1 MEQREID
8 SYFHFIDVFKSIG
21 PAAIPSTIGL
31 YISNQVTRDLI
42 AANNKA
48 TNDLIATNN
57 QATKDLIAAE
67 SIKSSEARIDNI
79 LQDFKISFK
88 SSANNKGS

>member
-8 SYFHFIDVFKSIG
+8 SYFHFIDVLKYIG

-31 YISNQVTRDLI
+31 YIISTSNQVTRDLI

-48 TNDLIATNN
+48 AND
-57 QATKDLIAAE
+57 DSDIAA
-67 SIKSSEARIDNI
+67 
-79 LQDFKISFK
+79 F
-88 SSANNKGS
+88 